1 MMTRWV
7 ILLGLLLGMPN
18 LSALASPAELPG
30 LQLVD
35 LARVDLAT
43 IAARDAQLSREG
55 AALRVA
61 SGHTQLYP
69 GITFSAPL
77 EPWDLSRFALLTVAV
92 KNVGNEELNLCC
104 RADTPGGNGVN
115 QSVTAAL
122 PLRPGETGELRVA
135 LPRPRSNIV
144 PQPGKMLFGM
154 RGYPAEFGTEV
165 VDPADL
171 PTAMFDPRSVS
182 AVLVFVNHPTADGAF
197 EISGVHAEGAAMP
210 PRLSADQ
217 LFPLIDAYG
226 QYIHRDWPGKTHSP
240 AELLAFA
247 AQETRDLHDHPGPP
261 DWDRFGGWSAGP
273 TLDKTGF
280 FRTEKYHGKWWLVD
294 PEGKP
299 FFSNGIDCIGNLGQ
313 TGIENR
319 DNWFADFPG
328 GQIAFREFLSSAF
341 SLKGDYAGQNVQ
353 TFSFA
358 AANLKRRFGDDWR
371 TASGELAQQRLRS
384 WGLNTLGNWSSPD
397 ICYLHKT
404 PYVMAL
410 SAGRLRPI
418 AGSYGYW
425 GKFVDPFDPQFAVQL
440 THNIAAQGARAI
452 NDPWCIGFFV
462 GNELSWATWSR
473 DQTSLAVATLR
484 SPPDQ
489 PAKLA
494 FVADLKTKYG
504 DIAALNGGWGTS
516 YASWD
521 ALLAWQD
528 APATPLADP
537 DLAAFY
543 SRIAEQYF
551 SVVRTALK
559 TAAPHQL
566 YLGCRFASNC
576 PRARAAAAKYC
587 DVVSFNFY
595 TTSEAAFKLPE
606 GDVPVLIGEF
616 HFGALDRGLFH
627 PGLVPVASQQA
638 RADAYRRFVG
648 GVLSNPC
655 LVGCHWFQYQDE
667 PTTGRVYDGE
677 NYQIGFVDVVNN
689 PYPETIQAC
698 RDVGY
703 SMYATRMGQR

>member
-1 MMTRWV
+1 MRRWV
-7 ILLGLLLGMPN
+7 ILLGLLLAMHTPP
-18 LSALASPAELPG
+18 AWASPSEPAA

-35 LARVDLAT
+35 VGRVDPAM
-43 IAARDAQLSREG
+43 IAVRDAKLSRDG
-55 AALRVA
+55 TALHVA
-61 SGHTQLYP
+61 SGHTELFP
-69 GITFSAPL
+69 GITINAPL
-77 EPWDLSRFALLTVAV
+77 GQWNLSRFALLAV
-92 KNVGNEELNLCC
+92 ELKNVGNEELTLCC
-104 RADTPGGNGVN
+104 RVDTPGGDGAS
-115 QSVTAAL
+115 QSITAAL
-122 PLRPGETGELRVA
+122 ILRPGETGELRVA

-171 PTAMFDPRSVS
+171 PKAMFDPRAVS
-182 AVLVFVNHPTADGAF
+182 AVLVFVNRPMADGAF
-197 EISGVHAEGAAMP
+197 EISGIRAEGIAMP

-240 AELLAFA
+240 AELQAFA
-247 AQETRDLHDHPGPP
+247 AQEMRDLHDHPGPP
-261 DWDRFGGWSAGP
+261 DWDRYGGYNAGP
-273 TLDKTGF
+273 TLAKTGF
-280 FRTEKYHGKWWLVD
+280 FRTEKYRGKWWLVD
-294 PEGKP
+294 PEGKL

-313 TGIENR
+313 TGIEDR

-328 GQIAFREFLSSAF
+328 TQPAFREFLSQANSF
-341 SLKGDYAGQNVQ
+341 KGDYAGHTVQ

-358 AANLKRRFGDDWR
+358 AANLKRRFGDNWR
-371 TASGELAQQRLRS
+371 TASGQLAQQRLRS
-384 WGLNTLGNWSSPD
+384 WGLNTIGNWSSPD

-410 SAGRLRPI
+410 SAGPLRPI

-425 GKFVDPFDPQFAVQL
+425 GKFVDPFDPQFATHL

-484 SPPDQ
+484 SPADQ

-494 FVADLKTKYG
+494 FVADLKSKYG
-504 DIAALNGGWGTS
+504 DIAALNQAWGTS
-516 YASWD
+516 HASWD
-521 ALLAWQD
+521 ALLASQD
-528 APATPLADP
+528 APTLQVAEP

-551 SVVRTALK
+551 SVVRTAIK

-576 PRARAAAAKYC
+576 PRARAAAVKYC

-595 TTSEAAFKLPE
+595 ATSEAAFRLPE

-638 RADAYRRFVG
+638 RADAYRHFVR

-655 LVGCHWFQYQDE
+655 FVGCHWFQYQDE
-667 PTTGRVYDGE
+667 PTIGRVYDGE

-703 SMYATRMGQR
+703 SVYATRMSP